1 MQIDHEVYAFNFLK
15 KYGYNYGTVMQQE
28 GIEGSENWLT
38 LKSLQGIKN
47 GQGNNHFKTYG
58 EENVGRAL
66 QTIKKLC
73 EITGETVIGN
83 PCR

>member
-1 MQIDHEVYAFNFLK
+1 
-15 KYGYNYGTVMQQE
+15 MQQE

-58 EENVGRAL
+58 EENVGSTL
-66 QTIKKLC
+66 QTIKRLC
-73 EITGETVIGN
+73 EITGETVIGATPVEN
-83 PCR
+83 NRPYVSCIY